1 MDAVN
6 DGKIKFYPNHW
17 VKTYNHWMENINDWC
32 ISRQLSWGHQI
43 PVWYHKDNVSKLH
56 VSEKGPDDKENWVR
70 DKDVLDT
77 WASSWLWPFAVHNWI
92 EKDTSIKKYYPTNT
106 LVTGPDIIFFW
117 VARMIMSGY
126 EFLGE
131 EPFKNV
137 YFTSILRD
145 ANGKKFSKSLGN
157 SPDPITLFKEFGTD
171 AVRFGTLL
179 MAPQGLDVL
188 FSKDRLEVGKN
199 FMNKLW
205 NAARFTFMNL
215 IDGIP
220 PDIDLSHEN
229 LDISDKWII
238 SRFEETA
245 FNVNKELNNY
255 RFNEAA
261 KAIYEFTWNDFCDWY
276 VEIAKIRLYG
286 DDPKKADIARTVLI
300 HVLKGILTLLH
311 PYSPFITEEL
321 WSYFKTKNEKD
332 LIISP
337 WINGKVLKNEQ
348 VFDSMDLLQQIVTSI
363 RAIRSQLNIPPKK
376 RATVYIAN
384 SESFKEMILS
394 FDEAIKMLAGVN
406 LISFINNE
414 ERPSKS
420 ATAVIKNMELFIP
433 LEGLIDIDLEI
444 NRLSKRIDKLKKHI
458 LVSEKK
464 LSNKNF
470 VANAPENI
478 ITHEKEKMIQLK
490 LEKELLKK
498 NLKMIS

>member
-1 MDAVN
+1 MNDDASLNENVPQDFQGLSRERARKEVIKRMNLENLLEKTEDHINNIGYSERGNVPIEFYMSEQWYMKMQKLVKPALDAVN

-17 VKTYNHWMENINDWC
+17 VKTYNHWMRNINDWC

-43 PVWYHKDNVSKLH
+43 PVWYHKDDVSKLH
-56 VSEKGPDDKENWVR
+56 VSEKGPDDKENWVQ

-92 EKDTSIKKYYPTNT
+92 EKDTSLKKYYPTNT

-220 PDIDLSHEN
+220 PDIDLRHEN
-229 LDISDKWII
+229 LDLSDKWII
-238 SRFEETA
+238 S
-245 FNVNKELNNY
+245 LS
-255 RFNEAA
+255 
-261 KAIYEFTWNDFCDWY
+261 
-276 VEIAKIRLYG
+276 
-286 DDPKKADIARTVLI
+286 LI
-300 HVLKGILTLLH
+300 HI
-311 PYSPFITEEL
+311 
-321 WSYFKTKNEKD
+321 
-332 LIISP
+332 
-337 WINGKVLKNEQ
+337 
-348 VFDSMDLLQQIVTSI
+348 
-363 RAIRSQLNIPPKK
+363 
-376 RATVYIAN
+376 
-384 SESFKEMILS
+384 
-394 FDEAIKMLAGVN
+394 
-406 LISFINNE
+406 
-414 ERPSKS
+414 
-420 ATAVIKNMELFIP
+420 
-433 LEGLIDIDLEI
+433 
-444 NRLSKRIDKLKKHI
+444 
-458 LVSEKK
+458 
-464 LSNKNF
+464 
-470 VANAPENI
+470 
-478 ITHEKEKMIQLK
+478 
-490 LEKELLKK
+490 
-498 NLKMIS
+498 